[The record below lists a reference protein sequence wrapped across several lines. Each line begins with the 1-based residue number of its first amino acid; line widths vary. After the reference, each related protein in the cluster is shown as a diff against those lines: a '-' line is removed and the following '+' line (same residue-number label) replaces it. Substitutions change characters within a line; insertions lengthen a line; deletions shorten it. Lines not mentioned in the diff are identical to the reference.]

1 MSRMGQA
8 LHYLENNLSEFS
20 NSDSFYQLESLL
32 FIMNA
37 ETFKESACFGG
48 VVDKNFKEFSKIMGL
63 LFRLLKY
70 SKRID

>member
-32 FIMNA
+32 FIMKA

-70 SKRID
+70 SKRLD

>member
-32 FIMNA
+32 FIMKA
-37 ETFKESACFGG
+37 ETFKESACFED
-48 VVDKNFKEFSKIMGL
+48 VAELISRKNFQSE
-63 LFRLLKY
+63 
-70 SKRID
+70 